1 MFGDTYM
8 GELDDQQVAAKRVNV
23 GVHQG
28 ALTDDDMT
36 FIIEQVGRLRSVTS
50 CAVWCDYFNLY
61 LR

>member
-50 CAVWCDYFNLY
+50 
-61 LR
+61 